1 MVEIR
6 ERTRREGGP
15 SLKRF
20 GITDL
25 VAVLLALLTFGVII
39 AVLVQNFIGIE

>member
-1 MVEIR
+1 MVEIW
-6 ERTRREGGP
+6 ERYRREGGR

-20 GITDL
+20 GMADL
-25 VAVLLALLTFGVII
+25 VALLLALLTFGVII